1 VATVRA
7 YVAAINGHHYARAWR
22 LGGRNTGGSYPQF
35 ASGFG
40 TTARD
45 TLTIVSA
52 SGDVVTARITAHET
66 DGTVNTYQGTYTV
79 DNGVIIGFD
88 VLQTG

>member
-1 VATVRA
+1 M
-7 YVAAINGHHYARAWR
+7 
-22 LGGRNTGGSYPQF
+22 
-35 ASGFG
+35 
-40 TTARD
+40 
-45 TLTIVSA
+45 SA

-66 DGTVNTYQGTYTV
+66 DGSVNTYQGTYTV